1 MILGFLTALSGG
13 VIAGRKLDIAPDRVL
28 KGPMIAMARIIGL
41 SIGKV

>member
-1 MILGFLTALSGG
+1 MRLAT
-13 VIAGRKLDIAPDRVL
+13 AGRKLDMVLVRVL